1 MIDYTIFIVD
11 DEKSIREGIALD
23 LEDEYKVFA
32 FATAEEALEY
42 ATTNQPPDLMLL
54 DINLPGMS
62 GIEALVKFKASFEEI
77 LIIMITA
84 FEGVESVIQCMK
96 QGAHD
101 YVVKPIHMEGLEVT
115 IANALETIRLRKEVR
130 LLQEKQIREELP
142 CFIGESHIIHDLME
156 YIAVI
161 SKSPDT
167 PVLIQGETG
176 TGKELIAS
184 TIHHRSPNFK
194 GPFVTVNC
202 AAIPKDLLES
212 ELFGYEKGAFSGAST
227 TGKKGLIESAENGTL
242 FLDEVGDL
250 RADAQAKL
258 LRFLEDGEFYKV
270 GSTSRQRVKTRIVS
284 ATNKD
289 LELMV
294 SNETFRKDLYF
305 RLGVIKIQVPSLG
318 ERQDDVVLLAR
329 YFLHIFNEKFDKKI
343 TTISDKAAE
352 LLKLY
357 SWSGNVREL
366 RNMMERAVLTATGE
380 TLSAADLGLE
390 AVQRGRIMPE
400 TPSNS
405 FAPLPPTGIDLE
417 EVRAALEVHYYTQ
430 ALKMAKGNET
440 RAAKLLNIKHHTFR
454 YRVKKLMG

>member
-1 MIDYTIFIVD
+1 MARCFY
-11 DEKSIREGIALD
+11 L
-23 LEDEYKVFA
+23 
-32 FATAEEALEY
+32 
-42 ATTNQPPDLMLL
+42 
-54 DINLPGMS
+54 
-62 GIEALVKFKASFEEI
+62 
-77 LIIMITA
+77 
-84 FEGVESVIQCMK
+84 
-96 QGAHD
+96 
-101 YVVKPIHMEGLEVT
+101 
-115 IANALETIRLRKEVR
+115 
-130 LLQEKQIREELP
+130 REELP
-142 CFIGESHIIHDLME
+142 CFIGESNIIHDLME

-161 SKSPDT
+161 YT

-176 TGKELIAS
+176 TGKEIIAS
-184 TIHHRSPNFK
+184 TIHQRSPNFK

-227 TGKKGLIESAENGTL
+227 TGKQGLIESAENGTL

-270 GSTSRQRVKTRIVS
+270 GSTTRQRMVTRIVS

-318 ERQDDVVLLAR
+318 ERQNDVVLLAR
-329 YFLHIFNEKFDKKI
+329 YFLHTFNEKFEKKL
-343 TTISDKAAE
+343 TNISDEAAE

-380 TLSAADLGLE
+380 ELSAKDLELE
-390 AVQRGRIMPE
+390 GIQRGR
-400 TPSNS
+400 
-405 FAPLPPTGIDLE
+405 
-417 EVRAALEVHYYTQ
+417 V
-430 ALKMAKGNET
+430 
-440 RAAKLLNIKHHTFR
+440 
-454 YRVKKLMG
+454 MG